1 MNKSLIVLKPNILS
15 SNLLFP
21 ALLELSMC
29 FKILDMRTI
38 RLTKQQ
44 ALEFYDNAHQD
55 RLNSGMDINVAE
67 EINQRNSDFISSG
80 DMVSIEVSDLMHN
93 QNYDDFSKTV
103 RAITT
108 DNLRHLY
115 SSHHDVYTKACN
127 GVHASDSLLAYQR
140 DLAYIHLYE
149 NDNQLSYSKLYEK
162 CDEPS
167 RVVNDELNYNLRLM
181 NSYVK
186 LINNLKPEIGCS
198 VNPHV
203 NYDIF
208 CRLSSLTPYLVM
220 YAKNPT
226 VSNAVIVNNC
236 VNFLLYGINETEYK
250 IINTD
255 LRDKLNKFTTKVIN
269 FLAVNPEIHNCLK
282 LIKSKT
288 FNTIDNALNK
298 RDLFNW
304 V

>member
-1 MNKSLIVLKPNILS
+1 M
-15 SNLLFP
+15 FP

-167 RVVNDELNYNLRLM
+167 RVVDDGLNYNINLM
-181 NSYVK
+181 KRYVESIK
-186 LINNLKPEIGCS
+186 VGCS
-198 VNPHV
+198 V

-208 CRLSSLTPYLVM
+208 CRLSSLIPYLEM
-220 YAKNPT
+220 YTKNPT

-250 IINTD
+250 MINTD
-255 LRDKLNKFTTKVIN
+255 LRDKLNKFTIELTN
-269 FLAVNPEIHNCLK
+269 FLKVNPEIHNCLK